1 MVFILERGVRFPL
14 GPPIKIIMK
23 LLRVGNIGKEKPAV
37 IDVKG
42 HIRDLSS
49 VVTDFNPENI
59 SEKLINK
66 IKETNIENLPELE
79 KNIRVGSC
87 ISNPQKFI
95 GIGLNYID
103 HAEEQNLKAPA
114 EPIVF
119 FKSPSCI
126 IGPYDN
132 IVIPKDSKKTDW
144 EVELGFVILKRASYV
159 SEDEALNHILGFFL
173 VNDVSEREWQKEK
186 CGQWVKGK
194 SADTFGP
201 IGPYIVTPDE
211 LTDYQN
217 LEMLLDVNEKR
228 MQTGNTKKMIFNVKF
243 ILSYLSK
250 FMTLMPGDIITT
262 GTPPGVGENKKPP
275 VFLKSGDKISLEIN
289 KLGKQ
294 IHKVISM

>member
-1 MVFILERGVRFPL
+1 
-14 GPPIKIIMK
+14 MK
-23 LLRVGNIGKEKPAV
+23 LLRVGNRGKEKPAI
-37 IDVKG
+37 IDLNGK
-42 HIRDLSS
+42 IRDLTSL
-49 VVTDFNPENI
+49 VNDFTPENI
-59 SEKLINK
+59 NEDLIKK
-66 IKETNIENLPELE
+66 IQNTNLQNLPEFDE
-79 KNIRVGSC
+79 NIRVGSC
-87 ISNPQKFI
+87 IEKPQKFI
-95 GIGLNYID
+95 GIGLNYTD

-114 EPIVF
+114 EPIIF

-132 IVIPKDSKKTDW
+132 IIIPKNSKKTDW
-144 EVELGFVILKRASYV
+144 EVELGFVILKKASYINE
-159 SEDEALNHILGFFL
+159 SESLSHVLGFFL

-211 LTDYQN
+211 LIDYQS
-217 LEMLLDVNEKR
+217 LDMSLDVNGVR

-243 ILSYLSK
+243 IISYLSN

-262 GTPPGVGENKKPP
+262 GTPPGVGENKHPP
-275 VFLKSGDKISLEIN
+275 VFLKNGDEVTLKIN

-294 IHKVISM
+294 RHKVIAM